1 MSAHTHTSDG
11 PANSAVRLSV
21 PAVCNPFG
29 EEERLLF
36 NFGSSVDLQRWN
48 VFSDSQ
54 YGGHSAAA
62 LKLSTEHKVRRRPA
76 AVELIHKVTKS
87 CWRARY

>member
-1 MSAHTHTSDG
+1 MY
-11 PANSAVRLSV
+11 
-21 PAVCNPFG
+21 NPFG

-36 NFGSSVDLQRWN
+36 KFGSGTDLQRWN

-62 LKLSTEHKVRRRPA
+62 LKLSTEHKVRRWL
-76 AVELIHKVTKS
+76 AVVSALTMHKT
-87 CWRARY
+87 

>member
-1 MSAHTHTSDG
+1 MY
-11 PANSAVRLSV
+11 
-21 PAVCNPFG
+21 NPFG

-36 NFGSSVDLQRWN
+36 TFGSRADLLRWN

-62 LKLSTEHKVRRRPA
+62 LKLSAEHMVRRWPA
-76 AVELIHKVTKS
+76 AVHLLAAAHRELQGPLEAVNS
-87 CWRARY
+87 QARCHWKEELV

>member
-1 MSAHTHTSDG
+1 MY
-11 PANSAVRLSV
+11 
-21 PAVCNPFG
+21 NPFG

-36 NFGSSVDLQRWN
+36 NFGSGADLQRWN

-62 LKLSTEHKVRRRPA
+62 LKLSTEHKVRRWPA
-76 AVELIHKVTKS
+76 AVNSVIICHSTLGQGTPPESATTKPSSGNHKTL
-87 CWRARY
+87 